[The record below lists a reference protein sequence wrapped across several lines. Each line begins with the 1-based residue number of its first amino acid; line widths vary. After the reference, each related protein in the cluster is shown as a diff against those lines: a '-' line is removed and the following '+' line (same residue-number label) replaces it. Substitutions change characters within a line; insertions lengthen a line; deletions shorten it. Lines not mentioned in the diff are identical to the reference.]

1 MDHNDEKLLNTK
13 LLGARIKE
21 AREHIIDD
29 NGKKL
34 SQEALADM
42 LDLTA
47 TYIRHVEGG
56 QRTPRLQYFI
66 DFCRALNTTPNFLL
80 KDYLNNEY
88 NDIIDEII
96 SKVQTIRPDKLPL
109 LLENIKLLDDIK

>member
-66 DFCRALNTTPNFLL
+66 DFCRALNTTPNFF
-80 KDYLNNEY
+80 KDYLYNEY

-96 SKVQTIRPDKLPL
+96 K
-109 LLENIKLLDDIK
+109 